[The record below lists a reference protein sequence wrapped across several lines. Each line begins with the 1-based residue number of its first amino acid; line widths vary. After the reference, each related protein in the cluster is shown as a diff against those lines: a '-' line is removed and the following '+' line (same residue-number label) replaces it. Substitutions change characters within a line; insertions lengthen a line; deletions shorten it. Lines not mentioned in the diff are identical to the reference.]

1 MPGRTLSGAFSSAAP
16 LSLSSLPAPLSSKA
30 SCGVARSC
38 TINKS
43 TSLARVEDNPKKRS
57 FGKSKRL
64 RTNWQIQKIVRA
76 LATPFHEDALAALV
90 AALGGSGFYLAASVL
105 EKGSANGTHRDSTP
119 VGFSDD
125 DMGLQNSMVR
135 CVHGDLRHHLFCYLL
150 LVHRQLAE
158 GYVHRAVDVH
168 PGLDDHGVVHS
179 R

>member
-1 MPGRTLSGAFSSAAP
+1 VKNSSSSSAF
-16 LSLSSLPAPLSSKA
+16 LSFAVLLACLCCHR
-30 SCGVARSC
+30 SCGVARLCFGKGRGQS
-38 TINKS
+38 
-43 TSLARVEDNPKKRS
+43 KKRS

-64 RTNWQIQKIVRA
+64 RTNWQIQNIVRA
-76 LATPFHEDALAALV
+76 LATAFHEDALAAL
-90 AALGGSGFYLAASVL
+90 AAAFGGSWFYLAASVL
-105 EKGSANGTHRDSTP
+105 EKGGANGTHRDSTP

-135 CVHGDLRHHLFCYLL
+135 CVHGDLRHHLFCYIF
-150 LVHRQLAE
+150 LVHRQLDE